1 MKAPF
6 DLPLRLIKTQ
16 KGGAILMSGKD
27 DRGLSEVVYCGDLDT
42 AEYFKRCVEMAD
54 RNERL
59 YGKPA

>member
-6 DLPLRLIKTQ
+6 DLPLRLIRTK

-27 DRGLSEVVYCGDLDT
+27 ARGRSEIVFSGGLEV